1 MFLLKFCEGVVALE
15 FVASE
20 ACDWPQRQKA
30 VLCGWHFYQWD
41 VTFQDECVRSD
52 LKDIQLVSDVRIV
65 QLVHGWAKPPS
76 FLFIYLS
83 VCFLTHILGQV
94 YLYTPANAV
103 IRRQAREDCERSS
116 PAWATEGG
124 ESLFLQGGK
133 KKTLIFFLYA
143 EYLKILNFRLSF
155 EPVWYWLSSSDS
167 KFLHMATWSVVSALW
182 SLGILLEL
190 LSSLALLFYR
200 IDLSR
205 TVSELHWHTLVSTTG
220 EDTSENNLWKWL

>member
-20 ACDWPQRQKA
+20 SCDWPQRQKA

-41 VTFQDECVRSD
+41 VTFQDECVRSE

-65 QLVHGWAKPPS
+65 RLVHGWAKPPS

-94 YLYTPANAV
+94 YLHTPANAE

-133 KKTLIFFLYA
+133 KKPSFFSFMQNTSRFWTSDWA
-143 EYLKILNFRLSF
+143 LSQ
-155 EPVWYWLSSSDS
+155 YDSDS
-167 KFLHMATWSVVSALW
+167 QAV
-182 SLGILLEL
+182 
-190 LSSLALLFYR
+190 
-200 IDLSR
+200 
-205 TVSELHWHTLVSTTG
+205 TVSQELPACFYT
-220 EDTSENNLWKWL
+220 WLHGQSFQLCGVLGFCWNYSAP